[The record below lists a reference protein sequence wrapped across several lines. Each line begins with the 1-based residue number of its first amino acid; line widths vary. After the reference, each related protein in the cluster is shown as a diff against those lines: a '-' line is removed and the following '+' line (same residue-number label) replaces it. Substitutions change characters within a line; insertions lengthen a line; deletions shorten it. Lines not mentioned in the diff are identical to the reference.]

1 MLVLM
6 TTLPADTG
14 RDTKP
19 VKPKHDANL
28 SPDGKWR
35 SFPKVP
41 NLVQYVSTGTYFG
54 RVKIEGKTFRESLN
68 TNVFTTAKLLLGDYI
83 KKKHKRATQPL
94 AGTFGKAR
102 ALYEVEL
109 EADHTLKDTSK
120 LYRRKCIKALLH
132 SWPELD
138 AMPPVKI
145 TEAGCRAWA
154 ARYAAEYS
162 PSVFNNTLGT
172 LRYILERA
180 GIGHDENPA
189 RKVKRLGVKQKEL
202 KLPERDQ
209 FDSILSTVETSGAGR
224 ARHCAAFIRF
234 LAFSGCRLNEARQV
248 CWRDVN
254 FEKMEIRVHNSKSA
268 KTTSKPEFRFV
279 PIIPPML
286 ELLTRLKERNPK
298 PDESVCIVGECEK
311 SLTRACR
318 LLSIH
323 RITHHDLRHLFATRC
338 IESGVDIPTVS
349 RWLGHSDGGALAMKT
364 YGHLRREHSAAM
376 ALKVRF
382 GKNN

>member
-1 MLVLM
+1 M
-6 TTLPADTG
+6 TTSNTATNA
-14 RDTKP
+14 DTKP
-19 VKPKHDANL
+19 ANL
-28 SPDGKWR
+28 PGDATFSPDGKWR

-83 KKKHKRATQPL
+83 KKKRKRATQPV

-109 EADHTLKDTSK
+109 EADHTLKATSK
-120 LYRRKCIKALLH
+120 LYRRMCIKALLH

-202 KLPERDQ
+202 KLPEGDQ
-209 FDSILSTVETSGAGR
+209 FDSILSTVETSGAGK
-224 ARHCAAFIRF
+224 ACHCAAFIRF

-254 FEKMEIRVHNSKSA
+254 FEKMETRVHNSKSA

-279 PIIPPML
+279 PIIPSML
-286 ELLTRLKERNPK
+286 ELLTRLKERNPRS
-298 PDESVCIVGECEK
+298 DESVCIVANAI
-311 SLTRACR
+311 S
-318 LLSIH
+318 
-323 RITHHDLRHLFATRC
+323 
-338 IESGVDIPTVS
+338 P
-349 RWLGHSDGGALAMKT
+349 
-364 YGHLRREHSAAM
+364 
-376 ALKVRF
+376 
-382 GKNN
+382 